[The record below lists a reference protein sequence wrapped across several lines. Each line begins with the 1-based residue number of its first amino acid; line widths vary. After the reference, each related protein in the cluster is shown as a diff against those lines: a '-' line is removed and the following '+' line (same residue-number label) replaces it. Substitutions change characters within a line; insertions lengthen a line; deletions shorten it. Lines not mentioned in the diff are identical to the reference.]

1 MLFNLPIF
9 IYVIISLNTSTMIGT
24 LKGTIEYRED
34 PCLIIDVNGVGYR
47 VLVPLSVLSKINGT
61 GDSIRLFTHTHVR
74 EDALELYGFTQ
85 PQDLKLFQ
93 YLISVS
99 GIGCKTALA
108 IYSIG
113 TRQEIIQAIIRS
125 DTSFF
130 TGVPR
135 LGKKNAQKIIIELK
149 NKLGGV
155 GDIDLSVDSQES
167 DQIIAALKN
176 FGFTS
181 AEARSALKSLN
192 GERGQTVGEKIKLA
206 LRYLGK

>member
-1 MLFNLPIF
+1 
-9 IYVIISLNTSTMIGT
+9 MIGT

-34 PCLIIDVNGVGYR
+34 PFLIIDVNGVGYR
-47 VLVPLSVLSKINGT
+47 VLVPVSVLSKINRT
-61 GDSIRLFTHTHVR
+61 GDNIKLFIHTNVR
-74 EDALELYGFTQ
+74 EDLLELYGFTQ

-108 IYSIG
+108 IYSVG
-113 TRQEIIQAIIRS
+113 TRQEIIQAIIRN

-149 NKLGGV
+149 NKLGGE
-155 GDIDLSVDSQES
+155 GDIDLSAGSQETDEVIS
-167 DQIIAALKN
+167 ALKT
-176 FGFTS
+176 FGFTAQES
-181 AEARSALKSLN
+181 RIALKSLN
-192 GERGQTVGEKIKLA
+192 GTGETVGEKVRLA
-206 LRYLGK
+206 LKYLGK